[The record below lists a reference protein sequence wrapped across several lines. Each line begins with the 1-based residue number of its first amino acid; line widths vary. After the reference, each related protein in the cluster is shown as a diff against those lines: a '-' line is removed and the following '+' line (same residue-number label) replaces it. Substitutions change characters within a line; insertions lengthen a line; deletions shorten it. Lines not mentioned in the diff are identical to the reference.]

1 MKKKIFFHAA
11 LLFVFVLLQYTI
23 VPVQYNRAS
32 PDYILVTVVMAALF
46 FNYRFASVY
55 GLIAGLLC
63 DYCDGLILGLKGAL
77 FLICG
82 YLIGVLVQVILSR
95 NLLTAYLVFCS
106 AFIGCQTFYWLAF
119 CLLEHSGSIGR
130 ILVNYLVPQFLL
142 TVPFVAV
149 YYWLC
154 SRVLPEKEK
163 DTRRKKRRRL
173 LDQ

>member
-46 FNYRFASVY
+46 CNYRFASVY

-63 DYCDGLILGLKGAL
+63 DYCDGLLFGLKGAL
-77 FLICG
+77 VKIPEG
-82 YLIGVLVQVILSR
+82 IYR